1 MKLTDKRF
9 GIFEF
14 MMLLCGILT
23 TCIEALNYG
32 ISLFDLMGHLL
43 VFPLCFCMGGIA
55 TWKIIKRSRVWLL
68 SGFSLLFSFIAYNL
82 FHLILYP
89 IYGVSFASVVFWEAA
104 FYFILFSI
112 FFGEAAFYFILFSI
126 FPVIICSLAYRW
138 IEKHYIR

>member
-55 TWKIIKRSRVWLL
+55 TWKIIEPCCGKGAFLIGLYKR
-68 SGFSLLFSFIAYNL
+68 
-82 FHLILYP
+82 LYK
-89 IYGVSFASVVFWEAA
+89 Y
-104 FYFILFSI
+104 YLN
-112 FFGEAAFYFILFSI
+112 
-126 FPVIICSLAYRW
+126 
-138 IEKHYIR
+138 KN

>member
-68 SGFSLLFSFIAYNL
+68 SGFSLLFSFFAYGDRSSL
-82 FHLILYP
+82 ISSCIQYMAFHLHLLCSGRQP
-89 IYGVSFASVVFWEAA
+89 FTLS
-104 FYFILFSI
+104 
-112 FFGEAAFYFILFSI
+112 
-126 FPVIICSLAYRW
+126 CSLYSLLLFAAW
-138 IEKHYIR
+138 HISG

>member
-14 MMLLCGILT
+14 MMPLCGILT

-43 VFPLCFCMGGIA
+43 VFPLCFCIGGIA

-68 SGFSLLFSFIAYNL
+68 SGFSILFSFIAYNL

-104 FYFILFSI
+104 IYFV
-112 FFGEAAFYFILFSI
+112 LFSI
-126 FPVIICSLAYRW
+126 FPVIICSLAYKW

>member
-32 ISLFDLMGHLL
+32 ICLFDLMGHLL

-55 TWKIIKRSRVWLL
+55 T
-68 SGFSLLFSFIAYNL
+68 
-82 FHLILYP
+82 
-89 IYGVSFASVVFWEAA
+89 
-104 FYFILFSI
+104 
-112 FFGEAAFYFILFSI
+112 
-126 FPVIICSLAYRW
+126 
-138 IEKHYIR
+138 

>member
-89 IYGVSFASVVFWEAA
+89 IYGV
-104 FYFILFSI
+104 
-112 FFGEAAFYFILFSI
+112 YFILFSI

>member
-43 VFPLCFCMGGIA
+43 VFPLCFCIGGIA

-82 FHLILYP
+82 FSSHLVSNIWRFICICCVLGGSHLLYLVLYIP
-89 IYGVSFASVVFWEAA
+89 CY
-104 FYFILFSI
+104 YLQ
-112 FFGEAAFYFILFSI
+112 FGI
-126 FPVIICSLAYRW
+126 
-138 IEKHYIR
+138 

>member
-43 VFPLCFCMGGIA
+43 VFPLCFCMGGNSHMEDNKA
-55 TWKIIKRSRVWLL
+55 
-68 SGFSLLFSFIAYNL
+68 
-82 FHLILYP
+82 
-89 IYGVSFASVVFWEAA
+89 
-104 FYFILFSI
+104 
-112 FFGEAAFYFILFSI
+112 
-126 FPVIICSLAYRW
+126 
-138 IEKHYIR
+138 

>member
-68 SGFSLLFSFIAYNL
+68 SGFSLLFPSLRIICFISSCIPYMA
-82 FHLILYP
+82 FHLHLLCSGRKP
-89 IYGVSFASVVFWEAA
+89 FTLS
-104 FYFILFSI
+104 
-112 FFGEAAFYFILFSI
+112 
-126 FPVIICSLAYRW
+126 CSLYSLLLFAVW
-138 IEKHYIR
+138 HIGG